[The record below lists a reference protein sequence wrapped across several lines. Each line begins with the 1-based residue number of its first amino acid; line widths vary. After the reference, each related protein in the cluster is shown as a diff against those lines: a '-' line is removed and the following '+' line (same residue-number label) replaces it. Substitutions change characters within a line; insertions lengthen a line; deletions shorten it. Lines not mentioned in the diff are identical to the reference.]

1 MPILS
6 VAPITTAPTAQS
18 PTTAVSS
25 RAKAIE
31 QERYEQL
38 VQAVRQ
44 HQQAANPE
52 VIDLT
57 GDGSKAD
64 EGSCAADIERQRY
77 EQPVQAVQQHRT
89 ERVRYAQLVRA
100 VKQHR
105 SAARARDLLKRR
117 GAVLGAI
124 ESLEDEMTQV
134 GVRGSPSN
142 GTETE
147 TSSLPHSP

>member
-1 MPILS
+1 M
-6 VAPITTAPTAQS
+6 
-18 PTTAVSS
+18 SS

-64 EGSCAADIERQRY
+64 EDSSAADIERQRY
-77 EQPVQAVQQHRT
+77 EQLVQAVQQH
-89 ERVRYAQLVRA
+89 
-100 VKQHR
+100 
-105 SAARARDLLKRR
+105 
-117 GAVLGAI
+117 
-124 ESLEDEMTQV
+124 
-134 GVRGSPSN
+134 
-142 GTETE
+142 GT
-147 TSSLPHSP
+147 

>member
-1 MPILS
+1 VPILS

-38 VQAVRQ
+38 VQAV
-44 HQQAANPE
+44 
-52 VIDLT
+52 
-57 GDGSKAD
+57 
-64 EGSCAADIERQRY
+64 
-77 EQPVQAVQQHRT
+77 QQHRT

-100 VKQHR
+100 VEQHR
-105 SAARARDLLKRR
+105 SAAKARDLVKRR

-134 GVRGSPSN
+134 GLRGSPSN